1 MIKFYIHVPELPGWQ
16 SLTVE
21 FLEKIEASGL
31 ADSEHR
37 QIILCLNGNEIAMR
51 DFLSPLLDNSDSYT
65 AVHVSDD
72 SWRCEWPTLNYLK
85 QQCDSST
92 DNDYIGYAH
101 LKGLTK
107 PNSKPVQDWKDYL
120 VYWGIERWETSIAQL
135 KAGYDTSSVN
145 WFDNPW
151 PHYSGNFWWATSD
164 YIRRLEPLQDPATID
179 FGRAVSK
186 YLKPYVILD
195 PGNFRY
201 EHEAWLGSVSANRY
215 ELHVGPNKTIDI
227 DYHYHSEYPAEN
239 YRLK

>member
-1 MIKFYIHVPELPGWQ
+1 MIKLYIHTPDLPGWQ
-16 SLTVE
+16 SLIVE

-31 ADSEHR
+31 ADAADK
-37 QIILCLNGNEIAMR
+37 IVLCLNGNETAMR
-51 DFLSPLLDNSDSYT
+51 EFLSPLLNNSDVFT
-65 AVHVSDD
+65 AVHVNNDT
-72 SWRCEWPTLNYLK
+72 WRCEWPTLDYLK
-85 QQCDSST
+85 KECDST
-92 DNDYIGYAH
+92 DEKNMVGYIH

-120 VYWGIERWETSIAQL
+120 VYWIVERWETSISQL
-135 KAGYDTSSVN
+135 NAGYDTSSVN
-145 WFDNPW
+145 WSEDPW

-186 YLKPYVILD
+186 YLKPDVILD

-201 EHEAWLGSVSANRY
+201 EHEAWLGSIPDAHRY
-215 ELHVGPNKTIDI
+215 ELHAGPNKVDH
-227 DYHYHSEYPAEN
+227 DFHYHNEYPAKN